1 MMEDRVSRLEDIARL
16 SVTLS
21 RIMEEN
27 LSRLEQDQRRA
38 EQEHRRAEEAQQRRD
53 EAQQLRDEVLQQLI
67 QAVAVLQADI
77 VRIDETHS

>member
-27 LSRLEQDQRRA
+27 LSRLEQ
-38 EQEHRRAEEAQQRRD
+38 EHRRVEEAQQLRD

-77 VRIDETHS
+77 VRIDQTHS

>member
-27 LSRLEQDQRRA
+27 LSRLEQDQ
-38 EQEHRRAEEAQQRRD
+38 RRAEEAQQRRD

-77 VRIDETHS
+77 VRIDQTHS

>member
-27 LSRLEQDQRRA
+27 LSRLEQ
-38 EQEHRRAEEAQQRRD
+38 EHRRVE

-77 VRIDETHS
+77 VRIDQTHS

>member
-27 LSRLEQDQRRA
+27 LSRLEQDQ
-38 EQEHRRAEEAQQRRD
+38 HRAEEAQQRRD
-53 EAQQLRDEVLQQLI
+53 EAQQRRDEVLQQLI